1 MLSFKDF
8 LKELELILV
17 ITKAQ
22 IKSRYRKTFAGFL
35 WVIMNPIL
43 TFTVQALIFR
53 HVLRLEVDRYYV
65 FLLAG
70 VIPWIFITSSVLMTV
85 STFVTQRSTFT
96 AFQIKPWILILSTVL
111 DNFINYVISY
121 LILGLL
127 IEPGTFF
134 TVVPILMFVLSS
146 FILVLFTFFISFGL
160 AILHVMFRDTQFILQ
175 FLINLAYFI
184 TPIFYPLSFIAPEYQ
199 FIIKLNVF
207 YYFIRPFQNLFWE
220 FDLALF
226 GISLL
231 EALLVLT
238 AGIVLTLIMWRKNKN
253 ALYLKL

>member
-1 MLSFKDF
+1 MLSI
-8 LKELELILV
+8 KELAKELTLIMV

-43 TFTVQALIFR
+43 TFAVQALIFR
-53 HVLRLEVDRYYV
+53 YVLKLQVDRYYI

-70 VIPWIFITSSVLMTV
+70 VIPWIFITSSISMTV

-96 AFQIKPWILILSTVL
+96 AFQIKPWILVLSTVL
-111 DNFINYVISY
+111 DNFINYVMSY
-121 LILGLL
+121 LILALF
-127 IEPGTFF
+127 IEPSAFF
-134 TVVPILMFVLSS
+134 GLIPIFMFIVTS
-146 FILVLFTFFISFGL
+146 FILLLFTFFVSFGL
-160 AILHVMFRDTQFILQ
+160 AILHVLFRDTQFIVQ

-184 TPIFYPLSFIAPEYQ
+184 TPIFYPLSFIAPDYQ
-199 FIIKLNVF
+199 FIIKMNVF

-220 FDLALF
+220 YDLSLF
-226 GISLL
+226 GISFLQ
-231 EALLVLT
+231 AVLVLT
-238 AGIVLTLIMWRKNKN
+238 VFMFLTLILWRKNRN